1 MTSASTNGFQVR
13 GYMDLHTQVSP
24 LVAGGWLEAIEKG
37 PLNRSWKV
45 TPAVATQFEQRR
57 IAENERKNLVAELI
71 GSPRKPTGG

>member
-45 TPAVATQFEQRR
+45 TPAVA
-57 IAENERKNLVAELI
+57 I
-71 GSPRKPTGG
+71 